1 MVIGGIGEK
10 KMTQC
15 PECLT
20 DDFKIPPDSMQGE
33 IISCADCGESFEI
46 ITLEPLK
53 IVKAETE
60 GEDWGQ

>member
-1 MVIGGIGEK
+1 
-10 KMTQC
+10 MTQC